1 MTHTDDSYMMSQIH
15 LATEFCHPFK
25 DKAEMIIIYL
35 SEAHPTDGWQ
45 IIKSDQ
51 PKVVQHETMADRLDA
66 VQIFL
71 DITSTKT
78 TAPVYVDQMD
88 NAIEGVFMAHPE
100 RLVIID
106 GDQIAFIG
114 GVGPFDYSVEKTESA
129 LIEFLEK
136 KRQ

>member
-1 MTHTDDSYMMSQIH
+1 MNSLTKFN
-15 LATEFCHPFK
+15 EFRNK
-25 DKAEMIIIYL
+25 YEDEAEMIIIYL

-51 PKVVQHETMADRLDA
+51 PKVVQHETITDRLDA

-114 GVGPFDYSVEKTESA
+114 GVGPFNYSVEKTESA
-129 LIEFLEK
+129 LIELLEK